1 MELAKNQ
8 EHTVTIEGYGEGGM
22 GVARIDGRV
31 VFVHG
36 ALRGEKCRVLILKT
50 LKSVAFAKVL
60 EVIEPSSE
68 RITPDC
74 PYFPRCGG
82 CTYRHI
88 RYEEELRL
96 KRQRVQDNLSRIGGS
111 DVTVE
116 EILGAQDTLHYRNK
130 AQYPVSKDGAVGFY
144 RARTHEVIECEHC
157 LLVRPEADAAA
168 EALREYMQSCRV
180 AGYDEKTG
188 RGLVR
193 HLYIRSN
200 AAGESLVCVLV
211 NGDKL
216 PKEDRLV
223 TLLRDACPK
232 CTGIVLGT
240 NTKKG
245 NVILGDRYRTLW
257 GSDRL
262 EDTLCGK
269 TFRLSVPSFYQVN
282 HEQAERLYAKAI
294 EYAQLTGEETVLDL
308 TVKKG
313 MNQGWFGN
321 ADVAGGTEDRY
332 MGRFMLN
339 RFVDKTQV
347 SVVGSANNVND
358 QGFSG
363 GGGPPRWR
371 RNNGLTATKMLGV
384 NFATQT
390 DKLELGGSARYNY
403 QDGDIASI
411 GSTEDFLPNGN
422 SYSNSN
428 SRQRNKAK
436 NFNAD
441 FRMEWKP
448 DSMTNIIFR
457 PNFSYGKTDNLS
469 NSESGTF
476 NSDPYSLVSDPNNWL
491 NLEKI
496 LNPDDDPLRSIRIN
510 AINSGSLSDN
520 KSVSTDATLQ
530 LNRKLNDKGRNVT
543 FRGRFGYTNND
554 NNQYT
559 ESETHYFQLLN
570 ALGGDSI
577 LVRNQYITTPT
588 KNYNYSAQ
596 LTYSEPIARATF
608 LQFSYQFQYKYSES
622 DKTTYDLQGFPD
634 WGLST
639 QLPTGYEEHAVDS
652 LGKYAEY
659 RYYNHDASVSLRF
672 IREKYQL
679 SAGMS
684 FQPQHSVLSYKR
696 GDYMIDT
703 TRNVFN
709 FAPNLDLRI
718 RFSKVSQLRMTY
730 RGRSSQP
737 SMENLLPIVDN
748 SNPQN
753 VRIGNP
759 GLKPSFTHNMRFFYN
774 TYNAEKQRGIMSH
787 VNFSATQNSIS
798 NSRVYNSETGGWT
811 TTPKNI
817 NGNWNAFGMFGFN
830 TALPNKKYTI
840 NSFSNANYQNNVAY
854 LTSGKGADAVE
865 RKNTTT
871 NLTLGER
878 LNAAYRNDWFEFGLN
893 GSISYS
899 IEKDKLTPDNNQ
911 EPYTFSYGANTQISM
926 PWNMTLST
934 NIANQSRRG
943 YTDSSMNRNEL
954 IWNAQLS
961 QTFLKGNAT
970 VSFEMYDILKKQ
982 SNISRSLTASGR
994 SVYEYNGVNSYCMLH
1009 FIYRLNIF
1017 GSKAARD
1024 KMQGRRGF
1032 GGPGFGPGGSA
1043 GEEREAG
1050 SGGNGAAL

>member
-1 MELAKNQ
+1 MKKIITGMVLLLATTLSAFSQTKNITVSGRVMEDTKEPAIQ
-8 EHTVTIEGYGEGGM
+8 ATVQLLSLPDSTQVG
-22 GVARIDGRV
+22 GVASSSQGYFTLPKV
-31 VFVHG
+31 SAG
-36 ALRGEKCRVLILKT
+36 KYVLKVSYIGFKT
-50 LKSVAFAKVL
+50 KFIPLQLSA
-60 EVIEPSSE
+60 S
-68 RITPDC
+68 TPTKNV
-74 PYFPRCGG
+74 G
-82 CTYRHI
+82 T
-88 RYEEELRL
+88 LTL
-96 KRQRVQDNLSRIGGS
+96 
-111 DVTVE
+111 
-116 EILGAQDTLHYRNK
+116 DT
-130 AQYPVSKDGAVGFY
+130 DAVM
-144 RARTHEVIECEHC
+144 
-157 LLVRPEADAAA
+157 LA
-168 EALREYMQSCRV
+168 EAV
-180 AGYDEKTG
+180 
-188 RGLVR
+188 
-193 HLYIRSN
+193 
-200 AAGESLVCVLV
+200 
-211 NGDKL
+211 
-216 PKEDRLV
+216 V
-223 TLLRDACPK
+223 TAEAPQ
-232 CTGIVLGT
+232 VQ
-240 NTKKG
+240 
-245 NVILGDRYRTLW
+245 VV
-257 GSDRL
+257 
-262 EDTLCGK
+262 EDTLVYNSSAYRTPEGAMLEELVKKLPGAEIDDEGNVKINGK
-269 TFRLSVPSFYQVN
+269 DLKKIMVDGKEFFGGDV
-282 HEQAERLYAKAI
+282 K
-294 EYAQLTGEETVLDL
+294 TGLKNLPVDMVEKLKTYDKKSDLARITGIDDGEEETVLDL

-332 MGRFMLN
+332 LGRLMLN
-339 RFVDKTQV
+339 RFVNKTQV
-347 SVVGSANNVND
+347 SVIGSANNVND

-371 RNNGLTATKMLGV
+371 RNNGLTATKTLGV
-384 NFATQT
+384 SFATET

-403 QDGDIASI
+403 TDGDIASI

-428 SRQRNKAK
+428 SRQRNKNK
-436 NFNAD
+436 RFSTD
-441 FRMEWKP
+441 FRLEWKP

-476 NSDPYSLVSDPNNWL
+476 NEDPYSLVTNPNDYL
-491 NLEKI
+491 NLGSITGE
-496 LNPDDDPLRSIRIN
+496 DPLRRIRVN

-520 KSVSTDATLQ
+520 NSTSANATLQ
-530 LNRKLNDKGRNVT
+530 LNRKLNTKGRNIT
-543 FRGRFGYTNND
+543 FRGSFGYSDND

-570 ALGGDSI
+570 ALGQDSVLI
-577 LVRNQYITTPT
+577 RNQYITTPT
-588 KNYNYSAQ
+588 KNYNYGAQ

-622 DKTTYDLQGFPD
+622 DKTTYDLQGFTD

-639 QLPTGYEEHAVDS
+639 QLPAGYEEHAVDS

-709 FAPNLDLRI
+709 FAPNVDLRV
-718 RFSKVSQLRMTY
+718 RFSKVSQLRLTY

-753 VRIGNP
+753 IRVGNP
-759 GLKPSFTHNMRFFYN
+759 GLKPSFTHNMRLFYN
-774 TYNAEKQRGIMSH
+774 TYNAEKQRGIMTH

-840 NSFSNANYQNNVAY
+840 NSFSNVNYQNNVAY
-854 LTSGKGADAVE
+854 LTDNQTKE
-865 RKNTTT
+865 ENKNTTT

-878 LNAAYRNDWFEFGLN
+878 LNAAYRNDWFEFGVN
-893 GSISYS
+893 GTISYS
-899 IEKDKLTPDNNQ
+899 IEKDKLRSDNNQ
-911 EPYTFSYGANTQISM
+911 EPYTFSYGANTQVTM
-926 PWNMTLST
+926 PWSMTLAT

-1024 KMQGRRGF
+1024 RMQGGRGF
-1032 GGPGFGPGGSA
+1032 GGPGGPG
-1043 GEEREAG
+1043 RF
-1050 SGGNGAAL
+1050 GGRRPF

>member
-1 MELAKNQ
+1 MKKIITGMALLLVTTLSAFSQTKNI
-8 EHTVTIEGYGEGGM
+8 TVS
-22 GVARIDGRV
+22 GRV
-31 VFVHG
+31 VEDTKEPAIQATVQLLSLPDSVQASGTATTSQGYFTLPKVSAG
-36 ALRGEKCRVLILKT
+36 KYVLKVSYIGFKSQYLPMHLYATTTAKNVGT
-50 LKSVAFAKVL
+50 LTL
-60 EVIEPSSE
+60 E
-68 RITPDC
+68 TD
-74 PYFPRCGG
+74 
-82 CTYRHI
+82 
-88 RYEEELRL
+88 
-96 KRQRVQDNLSRIGGS
+96 
-111 DVTVE
+111 
-116 EILGAQDTLHYRNK
+116 
-130 AQYPVSKDGAVGFY
+130 AVM
-144 RARTHEVIECEHC
+144 
-157 LLVRPEADAAA
+157 LA
-168 EALREYMQSCRV
+168 EAV
-180 AGYDEKTG
+180 
-188 RGLVR
+188 
-193 HLYIRSN
+193 
-200 AAGESLVCVLV
+200 
-211 NGDKL
+211 
-216 PKEDRLV
+216 V
-223 TLLRDACPK
+223 TAEAPQ
-232 CTGIVLGT
+232 VQ
-240 NTKKG
+240 
-245 NVILGDRYRTLW
+245 VV
-257 GSDRL
+257 
-262 EDTLCGK
+262 EDTLVYNSSAYRTPEGAMLEELVKKLPGAEIDDEGNVKINGK
-269 TFRLSVPSFYQVN
+269 DLSKIMVDGKEFFGGDVKTGLKNLPVDM
-282 HEQAERLYAKAI
+282 I
-294 EYAQLTGEETVLDL
+294 EKLKTYDKKSDLARITGIDDGEEETVLDL

-321 ADVAGGTEDRY
+321 ADLAGGTEDRY

-363 GGGPPRWR
+363 GGGGPRWR

-411 GSTEDFLPNGN
+411 GSTEDFLPDGN

-428 SRQRNKAK
+428 SRQRNKNK

-441 FRMEWKP
+441 FRLEWKP

-469 NSESGTF
+469 GSESGTF
-476 NSDPYSLVSDPNNWL
+476 NADPYSLVTDPNNWL

-496 LNPDDDPLRSIRIN
+496 LNPDDDLLRSVRIN
-510 AINSGSLSDN
+510 ATNSGSLSDN

-530 LNRKLNDKGRNVT
+530 LNRKQNDKGRNVT

-559 ESETHYFQLLN
+559 ESETHYFKLMNYLQT
-570 ALGGDSI
+570 GDSVLI
-577 LVRNQYITTPT
+577 RNQYIATPT

-639 QLPTGYEEHAVDS
+639 LLPTGYEEHVVDS

-840 NSFSNANYQNNVAY
+840 NSFSNANYQNYVAY

-1017 GSKAARD
+1017 GSKAARER
-1024 KMQGRRGF
+1024 MQGRRGF
-1032 GGPGFGPGGSA
+1032 GGPGFGPGGP
-1043 GEEREAG
+1043 
-1050 SGGNGAAL
+1050 GGFGGRRSF

>member
-1 MELAKNQ
+1 MKKIITGMALLLVTTLSAFSQTKNI
-8 EHTVTIEGYGEGGM
+8 TVS
-22 GVARIDGRV
+22 GRV
-31 VFVHG
+31 VEDTKEPAIQATVQLLSLPDSVQASGTATTSQGYFTLPKVSAG
-36 ALRGEKCRVLILKT
+36 KYVLKVSYIGFKSQYLPMHLYATTTAKNVGT
-50 LKSVAFAKVL
+50 LTL
-60 EVIEPSSE
+60 E
-68 RITPDC
+68 TD
-74 PYFPRCGG
+74 
-82 CTYRHI
+82 
-88 RYEEELRL
+88 
-96 KRQRVQDNLSRIGGS
+96 
-111 DVTVE
+111 
-116 EILGAQDTLHYRNK
+116 
-130 AQYPVSKDGAVGFY
+130 AVM
-144 RARTHEVIECEHC
+144 
-157 LLVRPEADAAA
+157 LA
-168 EALREYMQSCRV
+168 EAV
-180 AGYDEKTG
+180 
-188 RGLVR
+188 
-193 HLYIRSN
+193 
-200 AAGESLVCVLV
+200 
-211 NGDKL
+211 
-216 PKEDRLV
+216 V
-223 TLLRDACPK
+223 TAEAPQ
-232 CTGIVLGT
+232 VQ
-240 NTKKG
+240 
-245 NVILGDRYRTLW
+245 VV
-257 GSDRL
+257 
-262 EDTLCGK
+262 EDTLVYNSSAYRTPEGAMLEELVKKLPGAEIDDEGNVKINGK
-269 TFRLSVPSFYQVN
+269 DLSKIMVDGKEFFGGDVKTGLKNLPVDM
-282 HEQAERLYAKAI
+282 I
-294 EYAQLTGEETVLDL
+294 EKLKTYDKKSDLARITGIDDGEEETVLDL

-347 SVVGSANNVND
+347 SIVGSANNVND

-363 GGGPPRWR
+363 GGGGPRWR
-371 RNNGLTATKMLGV
+371 RNNGLTAAKMLGV

-411 GSTEDFLPNGN
+411 GSTEDFLPDGN

-428 SRQRNKAK
+428 SKQRNKNK

-469 NSESGTF
+469 GSESGTF
-476 NSDPYSLVSDPNNWL
+476 NADPYSLVTDPNNWL

-496 LNPDDDPLRSIRIN
+496 LNPDDDLLRSVRIN
-510 AINSGSLSDN
+510 ATNSGSLSDN

-559 ESETHYFQLLN
+559 ESETHYFKLMNYLQT
-570 ALGGDSI
+570 GDSVLI
-577 LVRNQYITTPT
+577 RNQYIATPT

-639 QLPTGYEEHAVDS
+639 LLPTGYEEHVVDS

-840 NSFSNANYQNNVAY
+840 NSFSNANYQNYVAY

-1017 GSKAARD
+1017 GSKAARER
-1024 KMQGRRGF
+1024 MQGRRGF
-1032 GGPGFGPGGSA
+1032 GGPGFGPGGP
-1043 GEEREAG
+1043 
-1050 SGGNGAAL
+1050 GGFGGRRSF

>member
-1 MELAKNQ
+1 MALLLVTTLSAFSQTKNI
-8 EHTVTIEGYGEGGM
+8 TVS
-22 GVARIDGRV
+22 GRV
-31 VFVHG
+31 VEDTKEPAIQATVQLLLLPDSVQASGTATTAQGYFTLPKVSAG
-36 ALRGEKCRVLILKT
+36 KYVLKVSYIGFKSQYIPLHLYATTTAKNVGT
-50 LKSVAFAKVL
+50 LTL
-60 EVIEPSSE
+60 E
-68 RITPDC
+68 TD
-74 PYFPRCGG
+74 
-82 CTYRHI
+82 
-88 RYEEELRL
+88 
-96 KRQRVQDNLSRIGGS
+96 
-111 DVTVE
+111 
-116 EILGAQDTLHYRNK
+116 
-130 AQYPVSKDGAVGFY
+130 AVM
-144 RARTHEVIECEHC
+144 
-157 LLVRPEADAAA
+157 LA
-168 EALREYMQSCRV
+168 EAV
-180 AGYDEKTG
+180 
-188 RGLVR
+188 
-193 HLYIRSN
+193 
-200 AAGESLVCVLV
+200 
-211 NGDKL
+211 
-216 PKEDRLV
+216 V
-223 TLLRDACPK
+223 TAEAPQ
-232 CTGIVLGT
+232 VQ
-240 NTKKG
+240 
-245 NVILGDRYRTLW
+245 VV
-257 GSDRL
+257 
-262 EDTLCGK
+262 EDTLVYTSSAYRTPEGAMLEELVKKLPGAEIDDEGNVKINGK
-269 TFRLSVPSFYQVN
+269 DLSKIMVDGKEFFGGDVKTGLKNLPVDM
-282 HEQAERLYAKAI
+282 I
-294 EYAQLTGEETVLDL
+294 EKLKTYDKKSDLARITGIDDGEEETVLDL

-411 GSTEDFLPNGN
+411 GSTEDFLPDGN

-496 LNPDDDPLRSIRIN
+496 FNPDDDPLRSIRIN

-559 ESETHYFQLLN
+559 ESETHYFKLLN
-570 ALGGDSI
+570 YLQTGDSVLI
-577 LVRNQYITTPT
+577 RNQYIATPT

-1032 GGPGFGPGGSA
+1032 GGPGFGPGHGP
-1043 GEEREAG
+1043 
-1050 SGGNGAAL
+1050 GGFGGRRPF

>member
-1 MELAKNQ
+1 
-8 EHTVTIEGYGEGGM
+8 
-22 GVARIDGRV
+22 
-31 VFVHG
+31 
-36 ALRGEKCRVLILKT
+36 
-50 LKSVAFAKVL
+50 
-60 EVIEPSSE
+60 
-68 RITPDC
+68 
-74 PYFPRCGG
+74 
-82 CTYRHI
+82 
-88 RYEEELRL
+88 
-96 KRQRVQDNLSRIGGS
+96 
-111 DVTVE
+111 
-116 EILGAQDTLHYRNK
+116 
-130 AQYPVSKDGAVGFY
+130 
-144 RARTHEVIECEHC
+144 
-157 LLVRPEADAAA
+157 
-168 EALREYMQSCRV
+168 
-180 AGYDEKTG
+180 
-188 RGLVR
+188 
-193 HLYIRSN
+193 
-200 AAGESLVCVLV
+200 
-211 NGDKL
+211 
-216 PKEDRLV
+216 
-223 TLLRDACPK
+223 
-232 CTGIVLGT
+232 
-240 NTKKG
+240 
-245 NVILGDRYRTLW
+245 
-257 GSDRL
+257 
-262 EDTLCGK
+262 
-269 TFRLSVPSFYQVN
+269 
-282 HEQAERLYAKAI
+282 
-294 EYAQLTGEETVLDL
+294 
-308 TVKKG
+308 
-313 MNQGWFGN
+313 
-321 ADVAGGTEDRY
+321 

-347 SVVGSANNVND
+347 SIVGSANNVNN

-363 GGGPPRWR
+363 GGGSPRWR
-371 RNNGLTATKMLGV
+371 RNNGLTAAKMLGV

-411 GSTEDFLPNGN
+411 GSTEDFLPDGN

-428 SRQRNKAK
+428 SRQRNKNK

-469 NSESGTF
+469 GSESGTF
-476 NSDPYSLVSDPNNWL
+476 NADPYSLVTDPNNWL

-496 LNPDDDPLRSIRIN
+496 LNPDDDLLRSVRIN
-510 AINSGSLSDN
+510 ATNSGSLSDN

-559 ESETHYFQLLN
+559 ESETHYFKLMNYLQT
-570 ALGGDSI
+570 GDSVLI
-577 LVRNQYITTPT
+577 RNQYIATPT

-639 QLPTGYEEHAVDS
+639 LLPTGYEEHVVDS

-840 NSFSNANYQNNVAY
+840 NSFSNANYQNYVAY

-1017 GSKAARD
+1017 GSKAARER
-1024 KMQGRRGF
+1024 MQGRRGF
-1032 GGPGFGPGGSA
+1032 GGPGFGPGSP
-1043 GEEREAG
+1043 
-1050 SGGNGAAL
+1050 GGFGGRRPF